1 MCPVEKGTSTSL
13 MGPENLR
20 VAALLCSKV
29 GVAAVWTSVAFLTL
43 LYMEVVHS
51 DYTHALGLPPI
62 PTNKPSSPHIY
73 LYSSVFL
80 FIFRHLVQCVLL
92 KFILLSRCS
101 PNSSQMYHQ
110 LPPPQLRVP
119 FFSLATH

>member
-1 MCPVEKGTSTSL
+1 MEVEKGTSTSL

-51 DYTHALGLPPI
+51 DYTPTPLASLPSLLTSLPVHTFTFTLQYSYSFLGI
-62 PTNKPSSPHIY
+62 
-73 LYSSVFL
+73 LYSAFYSNSSSSLAVPL
-80 FIFRHLVQCVLL
+80 TPPRCTISSH
-92 KFILLSRCS
+92 LLSSAS
-101 PNSSQMYHQ
+101 P
-110 LPPPQLRVP
+110 
-119 FFSLATH
+119 SLV